1 MKLAHDIV
9 IAPVISEK
17 SLDGV
22 AAKRYTFKVAK
33 DSTKV
38 EIAKAVEEI
47 FGVKVTKVRLEESHR
62 NAERR
67 LQDHRV
73 LRGHGII
80 SQSWSSGAMPE
91 GARTP
96 LGDV

>member
-22 AAKRYTFKVAK
+22 AAKREGPLQKNGPQRRLQT
-33 DSTKV
+33 
-38 EIAKAVEEI
+38 
-47 FGVKVTKVRLEESHR
+47 RLEESHR

>member
-38 EIAKAVEEI
+38 ETAKAVEEI
-47 FGVKVTKVRLEESHR
+47 FGVKVTKV
-62 NAERR
+62 NT
-67 LQDHRV
+67 
-73 LRGHGII
+73 I
-80 SQSWSSGAMPE
+80 SVKAASKEWAATKATNPIGRKPS
-91 GARTP
+91 
-96 LGDV
+96 

>member
-22 AAKRYTFKVAK
+22 ADKRYTFKVAK

-38 EIAKAVEEI
+38 EVAKAVEEI
-47 FGVKVTKVRLEESHR
+47 FGVKVVKVNTVSMKGRFKRMGR
-62 NAERR
+62 N
-67 LQDHRV
+67 
-73 LRGHGII
+73 
-80 SQSWSSGAMPE
+80 E
-91 GARTP
+91 GYKPDWKKAIVT
-96 LGDV
+96 LSEDSKTIELFVGMA